1 MEKYAGSAVLEVDG
15 KEIEIV
21 ELSVTK
27 NPGRKL
33 VKAMNS
39 KGRARGYA
47 QGIATWELSLTAVNP
62 LDDTLGIDWWA
73 IDNAKVTVYP
83 LGHNEQRTSYVECF
97 VTEVGEKYTVDN
109 EEVIDIKMSALD
121 EVKE

>member
-21 ELSVTK
+21 DLTVTK
-27 NPGRKL
+27 NTGRKL

-62 LDDTLGIDWWA
+62 LDDTLGIDWWK

-83 LGHNEQRTSYVECF
+83 LGHNDQRVSYVECF

-109 EEVIDIKMSALD
+109 EEVIDIKMNALD